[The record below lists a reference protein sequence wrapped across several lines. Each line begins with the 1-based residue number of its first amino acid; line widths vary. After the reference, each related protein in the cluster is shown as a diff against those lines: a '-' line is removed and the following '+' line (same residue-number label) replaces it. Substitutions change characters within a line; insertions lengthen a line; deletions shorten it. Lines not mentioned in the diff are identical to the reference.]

1 MARSSSERVADNFIK
16 RFGSEALEWLLE
28 ALSRGDSG
36 QEIADHFQVSRERV
50 RQWKNAF
57 GHVVT
62 LYQVHPEVA
71 ALLNAVEP
79 EPARRQPKSPE
90 ASTGVY
96 LVAD

>member
-1 MARSSSERVADNFIK
+1 MARSSSERVAHNFIK
-16 RFGSEALEWLLE
+16 RFGTDALDWLLE
-28 ALSRGDSG
+28 ALARGDSG

-62 LYQVHPEVA
+62 LYQVHPEVV
-71 ALLNAVEP
+71 ALLNAPDPV
-79 EPARRQPKSPE
+79 PARRRAKAPA
-90 ASTGVY
+90 ASGGVF